1 MNRIVRNLMTLLSF
15 LVIFCSFL
23 DGRQIRINL
32 GTIAP
37 QGSSAHQ
44 ALLEMRDGW
53 RQAPEGGVRLVIYP
67 NGVQGGEADMVRLMR
82 IDLLQAGLFTAVG
95 ISKIEPGVSA
105 LQNMPMV
112 FRSLEEYDFVSKRLR
127 PKLEAR
133 IEDQGYMVLFWVDA
147 GWIRFFSKTPLVYP
161 DDLLTMKL
169 FVWAGSHGQ
178 ANILTSMGFHPVML
192 ETADIVPGLQTG
204 LIDSVALPPIYALA
218 TQTDIR
224 APYMLKLNYAPLM
237 GAALIRKATWERIP
251 KGARKILRD
260 SAKTAGKEINTKA
273 RAESNESV
281 KAMEKRGLKVQK
293 VTPDIER
300 VWIERAE
307 VIYPRIRGTEV
318 PEDVFDEVIRL
329 LGEFRTG
336 N

>member
-1 MNRIVRNLMTLLSF
+1 
-15 LVIFCSFL
+15 
-23 DGRQIRINL
+23 
-32 GTIAP
+32 
-37 QGSSAHQ
+37 
-44 ALLEMRDGW
+44 
-53 RQAPEGGVRLVIYP
+53 
-67 NGVQGGEADMVRLMR
+67 
-82 IDLLQAGLFTAVG
+82 
-95 ISKIEPGVSA
+95 
-105 LQNMPMV
+105 
-112 FRSLEEYDFVSKRLR
+112 
-127 PKLEAR
+127 
-133 IEDQGYMVLFWVDA
+133 
-147 GWIRFFSKTPLVYP
+147 
-161 DDLLTMKL
+161 
-169 FVWAGSHGQ
+169 
-178 ANILTSMGFHPVML
+178 
-192 ETADIVPGLQTG
+192 
-204 LIDSVALPPIYALA
+204 
-218 TQTDIR
+218 
-224 APYMLKLNYAPLM
+224 MLKLNYAPLM

-260 SAKTAGKEINTKA
+260 SAKTAGKQINTKA